1 MKNQSHSFLP
11 AKLAQ
16 GRQQFEHWRTQQ
28 KTRRRLP
35 DRLWSLA
42 VELAREYGVSKT
54 AHILRLDYNVL
65 KKKSLQTNAP
75 DCCEQTSTLPFLEL
89 RPASN
94 RVYAQVECSIDCER
108 SRGDSIR
115 IQLKGP
121 DWPDLTRLCERLWDT
136 HA

>member
-1 MKNQSHSFLP
+1 MKNQSNSVLP

-35 DRLWSLA
+35 DHLWSLA

-54 AHILRLDYNVL
+54 APILRLDYNVL
-65 KKKSLQTNAP
+65 KKKSQSDNTDYCGQNP
-75 DCCEQTSTLPFLEL
+75 TLPFLEL

-94 RVYAQVECSIDCER
+94 PVHAPVECSIDMER
-108 SRGDSIR
+108 SMGDRIR

-121 DWPDLTRLCERLWDT
+121 NWPDLTRLCERLWDT